1 MYIKIFESRAT
12 AKSYTLVQQVT
23 GGGIGN
29 PYLEDENHHRIEFTE
44 NEIYHALDKLF
55 KDKDE

>member
-1 MYIKIFESRAT
+1 
-12 AKSYTLVQQVT
+12 VQQVT

-29 PYLEDENHHRIEFTE
+29 PYIEDENHHRIEFTE